1 MEEFL
6 TVAKIVKPQG
16 IRGEVKVISMTDDV
30 EDLTEFTK
38 VYIGGN
44 PYKMLNVRP
53 CGGDCAIVALSGV
66 FDRNSA
72 ELLRGLNVEVKRVDA
87 PTLPEG
93 RFYIAD
99 VIGCKIV
106 SEDGAEIG
114 TVISITPAR
123 SDIYEVE
130 KPDKTHLIFPAAQ
143 GVIENIDVEGRVVTL
158 NKKRLAEVGLESK

>member
-16 IRGEVKVISMTDDV
+16 IKGEVKVIAMTDDV
-30 EDLTEFTK
+30 EDLCEFTK

-66 FDRNSA
+66 FDRNAA
-72 ELLRGLNVEVKRVDA
+72 ELLRGFNVEAKRCDA
-87 PTLPEG
+87 PALPEG
-93 RFYIAD
+93 RFYITD
-99 VIGCKIV
+99 VIGCTAV
-106 SEDGAEIG
+106 TEDGEEIG
-114 TVISITPAR
+114 TVTSITPAR

-130 KPDKTHLIFPAAQ
+130 KVDGSHLTFPAAE
-143 GVIENIDVEGRVVTL
+143 GVIENIDVEGGKITL
-158 NKKRLAEVGLESK
+158 NKKRLAQVGLESK